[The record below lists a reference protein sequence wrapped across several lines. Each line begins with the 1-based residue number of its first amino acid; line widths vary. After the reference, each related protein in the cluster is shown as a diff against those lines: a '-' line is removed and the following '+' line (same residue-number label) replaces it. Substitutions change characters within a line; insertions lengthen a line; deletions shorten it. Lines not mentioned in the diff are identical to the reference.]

1 MTISLSIDMF
11 AEGEEKQSMKK
22 VAPFILLAAAI
33 SAAAFWWFNRSG
45 ETDRNEILLY
55 GNVDLRQVNLA
66 FNGNERIEALFV
78 EEGDR
83 VKKGDV
89 LGTLE
94 MERLKASLSRAEARV
109 EAQRHAVER
118 LENGTRPEEVAQA
131 EANVH
136 AAEVDLENAR
146 RTFERLQKLSRSG
159 ASSQQDLENAQTTL
173 EVSKARVRVS
183 KKALELAVAG
193 PRKEDIA
200 EARAMLRANEAE
212 AALLRQD
219 LAYATLRSPVD
230 GIVQNR
236 ISEPGEMASPQRP
249 VLTLALTDPKW
260 VRAYVPE
267 PDLGKIRLGMNGT
280 VTSDSFPQKRYDGW
294 VGFLSP
300 VAEFTP
306 KSVETTELRTSL
318 VYEVRIFVKDPADEL
333 RLGMPVTVRIP
344 LNRQPADQ
352 PVPASEKE
360 EGVRGNRMGNEP
372 GRSNR

>member
-1 MTISLSIDMF
+1 LTISLSIDMF